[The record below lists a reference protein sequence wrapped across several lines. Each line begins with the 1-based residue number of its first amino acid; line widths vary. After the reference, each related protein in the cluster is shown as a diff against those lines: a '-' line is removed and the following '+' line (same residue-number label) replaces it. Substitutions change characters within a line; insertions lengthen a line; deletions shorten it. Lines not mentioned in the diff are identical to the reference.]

1 MENAGNQKLKL
12 LKITKKIHT
21 FYFCQLFALRP
32 LPMRSNLPE
41 VYPKDT
47 MVASHQFE
55 VITLFFSAARHTG
68 KTCITKRQNQLY
80 QLYNL
85 CGPEQNGNAGPLFKN
100 Y

>member
-55 VITLFFSAARHTG
+55 VITLFFFDKIIVIYG
-68 KTCITKRQNQLY
+68 YFI
-80 QLYNL
+80 
-85 CGPEQNGNAGPLFKN
+85 LFWFGFAPIKQQICDFF
-100 Y
+100 